1 MKSLLLCSAI
11 LSGAVLYSS
20 CSHKLMPEGHFQDT
34 PVIVD
39 GRIND
44 WGLPLRF
51 SNPEYSM
58 QYAVTHDNKNFYV
71 CIYSKYESMQM
82 RILKAGMTIYFD
94 PKGKKDKKMSLVFPI
109 KKPVDPAENRN
120 GNPIRSGDLKS
131 EIDEL
136 LLQSDYYN
144 TTGFLNIGS
153 GQFGINDKKNNIQ
166 VAIRFNEDSSLVY
179 EAAVPISYVLGA
191 DLKPGYVPANFSVGV
206 AINQLPARNNNNGY
220 RPRSSYGGG
229 MRGMRMGGGGGGGRN
244 YGSGNNP
251 NSKPEENWYQFSL
264 GYKKV

>member
-1 MKSLLLCSAI
+1 
-11 LSGAVLYSS
+11 
-20 CSHKLMPEGHFQDT
+20 MPEGHFQDS

-39 GRIND
+39 GKIND

-51 SNPEYSM
+51 SNPEYTM
-58 QYAVTHDNKNFYV
+58 QYAVTNDDKNIYICV
-71 CIYSKYESMQM
+71 YSKYEGMQLRM
-82 RILKAGMTIYFD
+82 LKGGMTLYFD

-120 GNPIRSGDLKS
+120 GNPIRNADWKS

-144 TTGFLNIGS
+144 STGLLNIGS

-166 VAIRFNEDSSLVY
+166 VAIRMNEDSSLVY
-179 EAAVPISYVLGA
+179 EAAVPISYILGT
-191 DLKPGYVPANFSVGV
+191 DLKPGYVTENFNVGV
-206 AINQLPARNNNNGY
+206 TVNQLPQRNSNNAY
-220 RPRSSYGGG
+220 HPRSSYGGG
-229 MRGMRMGGGGGGGRN
+229 MRGMRMGGGGGGRN

-251 NSKPEENWYQFSL
+251 NAKPEENWYAFRL
-264 GYKKV
+264 VYKKV